1 MSNISNRLQNI
12 GKFSGYL
19 SREKFSSIKKSNSF
33 CDLTSQKIE
42 SVNIKSKCVFDAAFK
57 DILQQ
62 INEDGEVSIEE
73 VISTIQL
80 YQSASDVVKT
90 FFPNSKPSKN
100 ILNIVRNE
108 LATYGILPDN
118 TLFAQSICPNE
129 INRTNGGIANVF
141 TQYFGD
147 CFHMGGLAGIPF
159 TGSTGFASFSHHVPD
174 GEYYILYLL

>member
-1 MSNISNRLQNI
+1 MDNQEFHATNSNIIPSYRDVDSPISPPTSARGANITADIDPNLSNISNRLQDI

-90 FFPNSKPSKN
+90 FFPNSKPSKKF
-100 ILNIVRNE
+100 LTS
-108 LATYGILPDN
+108 LGM
-118 TLFAQSICPNE
+118 S
-129 INRTNGGIANVF
+129 
-141 TQYFGD
+141 
-147 CFHMGGLAGIPF
+147 
-159 TGSTGFASFSHHVPD
+159 
-174 GEYYILYLL
+174 